1 MRMDVVARQT
11 VAVVRRLRRDEE
23 EFKRAA
29 REESRNQETR
39 QQTGMVV

>member
-1 MRMDVVARQT
+1 MWLHD
-11 VAVVRRLRRDEE
+11 RRWPLCGGYGGMKKR
-23 EFKRAA
+23 FKRAA